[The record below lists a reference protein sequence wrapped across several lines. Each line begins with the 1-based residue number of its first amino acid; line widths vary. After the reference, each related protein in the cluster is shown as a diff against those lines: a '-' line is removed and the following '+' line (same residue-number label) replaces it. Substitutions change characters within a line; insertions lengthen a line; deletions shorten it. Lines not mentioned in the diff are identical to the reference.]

1 MIKVKIIANGMEI
14 DMPNIPYDRIVSMT
28 DYTKPETEIII
39 VGSESKKGYVKISKG
54 GIVIDHSESIREIQI
69 DDLQH
74 EADFKNEY
82 RKKFMTKFGPA
93 ELILKHE
100 DEIIN

>member
-1 MIKVKIIANGMEI
+1 MIKVKIIANGMEV
-14 DMPNIPYDRIVSMT
+14 DMPDIPYGRVISMT

-39 VGSESKKGYVKISKG
+39 VGSESKKGYVKISKAG
-54 GIVIDHSESIREIQI
+54 LTIDHTEYIREIQSA
-69 DDLQH
+69 DLQH
-74 EADFKNEY
+74 DADFKNEY